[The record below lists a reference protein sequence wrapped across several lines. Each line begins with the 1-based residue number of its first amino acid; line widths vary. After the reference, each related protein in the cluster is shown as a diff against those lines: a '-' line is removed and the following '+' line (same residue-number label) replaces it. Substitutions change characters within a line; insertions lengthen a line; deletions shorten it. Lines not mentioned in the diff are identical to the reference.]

1 MVKLSKLVRNKWIKL
16 VYLVS
21 LFNNIKWKMISGVN
35 GTHFFDALALRESD
49 EKMGVGVI
57 EPI

>member
-21 LFNNIKWKMISGVN
+21 LVNNIKWKMISGVN
-35 GTHFFDALALRESD
+35 GTHFCDGLALRESD